1 MAAGATLGIDE
12 ARRIALAAQGF
23 SVPRPTGRVDR
34 RHVRRVIDRMGLVQI
49 DSVNVLVRSQEL
61 PLFSRLGPHRRDAIA
76 RATEAGELFEYWGHE
91 AAHIP
96 TDRYPLWRWKMEG
109 DLRGGWLRA
118 DQALRRRRGF
128 VDRIYDHVARHG
140 PTTAGDLSERVG
152 KKGPWWDWDDAKVA
166 LELLF
171 MTGRLTATRRGTD
184 FARLY
189 DLPER
194 VIPRRHLDA
203 PAPDAA
209 EAQRRLVE
217 LAARSLGVATAFDLA
232 DYYRL
237 PLSAVKVRL
246 GDLTD
251 SGDLQPVRVAGWKD
265 QAYLHRSAECPSGVD
280 ARAVVSMFDPVVWN
294 RPRAERLFDFHY
306 RIEIYTPA
314 AKRRYGYYVLPFLCG
329 DRLVARV
336 DVKAD
341 RRAGTLLV
349 PGVFGET
356 GIDRAHVAS
365 ELADELRLLADW
377 LDLERI
383 DVGRLG
389 DLSTHVRRRLAGA
402 GR

>member
-23 SVPRPTGRVDR
+23 SVPRPMARVDR

-61 PLFSRLGPHRRDAIA
+61 PLFSRLGPHRRDSIA
-76 RATEAGELFEYWGHE
+76 RATAAGELFEYWGHE

-128 VDRIYDHVARHG
+128 VDRIYDHVAQHG

-171 MTGRLTATRRGTD
+171 MTGRLTATRRSTD

-194 VIPRRHLDA
+194 VIPRHHLDA
-203 PAPDAA
+203 PAPDAV

-237 PLSAVKVRL
+237 PLSAVKTRL
-246 GDLTD
+246 GDLVD
-251 SGDLQPVRVAGWKD
+251 NGDLQPVSVAGWKE
-265 QAYLHRSAECPSGVD
+265 QAYLHRSAEGPPSMD
-280 ARAVVSMFDPVVWN
+280 ARALVSMFDPVVWN

-341 RRAGTLLV
+341 RRTGTLLV
-349 PGVFGET
+349 PGVFGEA
-356 GIDRAHVAS
+356 GIDRGHVAA

>member
-23 SVPRPTGRVDR
+23 SVPRPMARVDR

-61 PLFSRLGPHRRDAIA
+61 PLFSRLGPHRRDSIA
-76 RATEAGELFEYWGHE
+76 RATAAGELFEYWGHE

-128 VDRIYDHVARHG
+128 VDRIYDHVAQHG

-171 MTGRLTATRRGTD
+171 MTGRLTATRRSTD

-194 VIPRRHLDA
+194 VIPRHHLDA
-203 PAPDAA
+203 PAPDAV

-237 PLSAVKVRL
+237 PLSAVKTRL
-246 GDLTD
+246 GDLVD
-251 SGDLQPVRVAGWKD
+251 NGDLQPVSVAGWKE
-265 QAYLHRSAECPSGVD
+265 QAYLHRSAEGPPSMD
-280 ARAVVSMFDPVVWN
+280 ARALVSMFDPVVWN

-341 RRAGTLLV
+341 RRTGTLLV
-349 PGVFGET
+349 PGVFGEA
-356 GIDRAHVAS
+356 GIDRGHVAA
-365 ELADELRLLADW
+365 ELADELRLLANW